1 MTQPKL
7 AVAASGYEGRGY
19 RRIFEGDGS
28 EVVMSVT
35 TALNCIEKPGLV
47 QWGVDLTAAYAI
59 ANVDALMQRSE
70 EQGFRYLRY
79 YHNRLTGKKLD
90 DPDGDIDLNS
100 YHSGVLNDLAE
111 RGTWMHSY
119 VEDALSDGFPADP
132 FREDLAEMV
141 IAFHEWFDS
150 LENVKVISIERTVF
164 GNNYAG
170 TYDLILEIDGVRY
183 LIDVKTSK
191 KVYET
196 HVCQLAA
203 LGAAATTAVEVPAG
217 TEGAKL
223 HTMTPAV
230 ARLHNG
236 QTESWWIEEPVPAFE
251 KYAVLQIRPSD
262 VTNEGEYVA
271 PYCKLHVIPQR
282 QIDAGFSMF
291 EAAVDLRIA
300 QRELKQAEKE
310 EPIGN

>member
-19 RRIFEGDGS
+19 RKIFEGDGT

-35 TALNCIEKPGLV
+35 TALGVIEKGGLQ
-47 QWGVDLTAAYAI
+47 QWAVDLTAAYAI

-70 EQGFRYLRY
+70 EQGFKYLRY

-90 DPDGDIDLNS
+90 DPNGDIDLNS
-100 YHSGVLNDLAE
+100 YHTGVLNDLAD

-119 VEDALSDGFPADP
+119 VEDVLNDGFPEYP

-141 IAFHEWFDS
+141 IAFHEWFDN
-150 LENVKVISIERTVF
+150 LEKVKVISIERTVF
-164 GNNYAG
+164 GHNYAG
-170 TYDLILEIDGVRY
+170 TYDIILEINEVRY

-191 KVYET
+191 KVYDS
-196 HVCQLAA
+196 HVAQLAA
-203 LGAAATTAVEVPAG
+203 LGAASTTAVEVPAG

-223 HTMTPAV
+223 HTMTPSV
-230 ARLHNG
+230 GKLHNG
-236 QTESWWIEEPVPAFE
+236 QTESWWVEEPVPAFE

-262 VTNEGEYVA
+262 VTNDGEYIA
-271 PYCKLHVIPQR
+271 PFCKLHVIPQK
-282 QIDAGFSMF
+282 QVDAGFKMF

-310 EPIGN
+310 EPIG